1 MYLDDILIYSK
12 TEEYHLMHVKEVS
25 KVLSCNGLF
34 LNTFKSDSD
43 YEEILDSE
51 SEVEEELQYESV
63 DDYEEV
69 IGQESL
75 NRESISTIQ
84 RNEPNLI
91 ETAFK
96 KRWVFQPENLA
107 VVVEEENHRVVLQ
120 TDLRL
125 AVFNVA
131 TNDFIWV

>member
-1 MYLDDILIYSK
+1 MSVQTEKCPHALPKYDGKPIKEFKKFANVYLDDILIYSK

-96 KRWVFQPENLA
+96 KR
-107 VVVEEENHRVVLQ
+107 
-120 TDLRL
+120 
-125 AVFNVA
+125 
-131 TNDFIWV
+131 